1 MFYWYL
7 LNSILNAG
15 VDMKR
20 KQEQKLIV
28 TCPGEASKIIRRA
41 KRGAA
46 KHPILFHC
54 TTTDAFLSILK
65 TREFWLSNLKCVND
79 REEGHRIT
87 RPEYEKS
94 FFVASFTYRNNVSRK
109 HWREYASLDDGV
121 LFSVSQS
128 WFQRSAE
135 FLTSQN
141 DRFPCPIITDKRAGT
156 DEYNRL
162 ALLGIPSKDIILF
175 SIDDFGFYKVI
186 YNNKLHDSIVNN
198 GQISSPGCNGLAFP
212 IQVIRPQVAGILKG
226 KTGDCEREGC
236 TIYKKRWKEEKEV
249 RLKLHIQQVMTETG
263 VVPLIKSWSPK
274 AAVKLNK
281 NAFSFCKIRF
291 SPKYPKA
298 KRQETLERIAT
309 ISPTTNIKIL
319 H

>member
-1 MFYWYL
+1 
-7 LNSILNAG
+7 
-15 VDMKR
+15 MKN
-20 KQEQKLIV
+20 KQEQKLV
-28 TCPGEASKIIRRA
+28 VSCSGETSKIIHKA

-54 TTTDAFLSILK
+54 TTTDAFISILK
-65 TREFWLSNLKCVND
+65 TRELWLSNLQCVND

-87 RPEYEKS
+87 LPEYEKS
-94 FFVASFTYRNNVSRK
+94 FFIASFTYRNNVSRK
-109 HWREYASLDDGV
+109 HWCEYASMDDGI

-135 FLTSQN
+135 LMISNNDKFL
-141 DRFPCPIITDKRAGT
+141 FPIIADKKAGV
-156 DEYNRL
+156 DEFNRF
-162 ALLGIPSKDIILF
+162 ALLGIPSKEITLF

-186 YNNKLHDSIVNN
+186 YSDKMLASLVNI
-198 GQISSPGCNGLAFP
+198 GQLSSPDRNDLSFP
-212 IQVIRPQVAGILKG
+212 IQVIRPQVVGIVKG
-226 KTGDCEREGC
+226 KSGECKRGGC
-236 TIYKKRWKEEKEV
+236 STYQKCWKEEKEI

-263 VVPLIKSWSPK
+263 VVPLIKSWFPK

-281 NAFSFCKIRF
+281 DAFNSCRIRF

-298 KRQETLERIAT
+298 KRQETLEKIAA
-309 ISPTTNIKIL
+309 ILPTTNIKIL